1 MRNTLASWP
10 GNFFITVFFFG
21 WTQSLAL
28 FTEYDHVSGLKNVV
42 IGWAS
47 IQSLWKKFT
56 VVHDENLFH
65 SFNGRERKRWT
76 VSTQSTYTKPKNFLT
91 TYGDDLQLTLSVYTL
106 FKWCKL
112 FHSLQYISKK
122 HVSIFSDFFCRAV
135 SFYLTGIDSRKYA
148 TVRKLLY
155 STSKSE
161 TIWIFYKY
169 FFFWGIFNSFTK
181 NMRLCC

>member
-1 MRNTLASWP
+1 M
-10 GNFFITVFFFG
+10 
-21 WTQSLAL
+21 
-28 FTEYDHVSGLKNVV
+28 V

-91 TYGDDLQLTLSVYTL
+91 TYGDDLQLTLSVYAL

-135 SFYLTGIDSRKYA
+135 SFYLTEIDSRKYA

-169 FFFWGIFNSFTK
+169 FFSEGYSILLQRICAYVVKNTSITK
-181 NMRLCC
+181 PFVSIIRLRFLDIP